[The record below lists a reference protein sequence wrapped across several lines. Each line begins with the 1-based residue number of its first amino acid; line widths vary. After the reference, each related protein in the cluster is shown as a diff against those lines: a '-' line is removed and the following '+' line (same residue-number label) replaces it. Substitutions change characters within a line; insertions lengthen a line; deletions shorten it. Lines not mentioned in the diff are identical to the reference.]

1 MNDHIYPDASTRTGM
16 IGGTLVAVL
25 LNMFTNDIVRTI
37 GFAALGATVSFFVSL
52 GWKWLIRKWKKRKN
66 RPPGDQPA

>member
-1 MNDHIYPDASTRTGM
+1 MNDHIYPDASTRTGT
-16 IGGTLVAVL
+16 IGGTMVAVL
-25 LNMFTNDIVRTI
+25 LNIFTNDIVRTI

-66 RPPGDQPA
+66 RPRTGRPG

>member
-1 MNDHIYPDASTRTGM
+1 MNDHIYPDASTRTGT

-25 LNMFTNDIVRTI
+25 LNMFTNDIIRTI
-37 GFAALGATVSFFVSL
+37 GLAALGATLSFFVIL

-66 RPPGDQPA
+66 RPRTGRPA

>member
-1 MNDHIYPDASTRTGM
+1 MNDPIYPDASTRTGT
-16 IGGTLVAVL
+16 IGGTLVAIL

-66 RPPGDQPA
+66 RPRTGRPA

>member
-1 MNDHIYPDASTRTGM
+1 M

>member
-1 MNDHIYPDASTRTGM
+1 MNDHIYPDASTRTGT

-66 RPPGDQPA
+66 RPRTGRPA